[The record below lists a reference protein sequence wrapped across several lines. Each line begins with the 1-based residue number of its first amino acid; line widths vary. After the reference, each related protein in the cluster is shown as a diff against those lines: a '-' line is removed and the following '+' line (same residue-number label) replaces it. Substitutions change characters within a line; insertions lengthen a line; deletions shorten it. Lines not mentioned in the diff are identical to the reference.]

1 MISIPFYY
9 GRGAQRSQLGP
20 RPLPRHY
27 ELIEWVENNNG
38 KVVRADRG
46 VVGIIKSI
54 DFENEEDATAF
65 KLRFGI

>member
-9 GRGAQRSQLGP
+9 GRGAIERP
-20 RPLPRHY
+20 RPLPGHY

-65 KLRFGI
+65 KLRFGL